1 MQKKRKEN
9 LTSLNIN
16 LALGVIIAS
25 ICATRVVGLS
35 DIMSSTDF
43 SFQKPGFLEFIWIFS
58 DKNHLKINICH
69 ILNPNFTK

>member
-1 MQKKRKEN
+1 MQKKKKKRKEKEKEN

-25 ICATRVVGLS
+25 TSVTCAVGLS

-43 SFQKPGFLEFIWIFS
+43 SFLKPGFLEFI
-58 DKNHLKINICH
+58 
-69 ILNPNFTK
+69 

>member
-1 MQKKRKEN
+1 MLFNILNVNEKEKKRKN

-25 ICATRVVGLS
+25 TSVTCAVRLS

-43 SFQKPGFLEFIWIFS
+43 SFQKPGFLEFI
-58 DKNHLKINICH
+58 
-69 ILNPNFTK
+69 

>member
-1 MQKKRKEN
+1 VNEKEKKRKN

-25 ICATRVVGLS
+25 TSVTCAVRLS

-43 SFQKPGFLEFIWIFS
+43 SFQKPGFLEFI
-58 DKNHLKINICH
+58 
-69 ILNPNFTK
+69 

>member
-43 SFQKPGFLEFIWIFS
+43 SFQKPGFLEFI
-58 DKNHLKINICH
+58 
-69 ILNPNFTK
+69 